1 MKKHHKLHIY
11 LYYEKEGTKNHKF
24 KVILKLMILK
34 KNYQKIISI
43 KN

>member
-24 KVILKLMILK
+24 KVILKLTILK
-34 KNYQKIISI
+34 KQLPKNY
-43 KN
+43 